1 MIIIVGA
8 GITGLSAAFE
18 LVRRGL
24 PFTVLEAS
32 PRAGGLVRT
41 EHIDGYTIEA
51 GPESVLAQKPAA
63 LELFE
68 ALGLSAQVVTSLTP
82 RTAFILGH
90 GRLHPLPSPSV
101 LGIPTRMA
109 GVAGYG
115 LLPVAAR
122 ARLAL
127 EPWVPRR
134 RSTED
139 ESVGA
144 FFRRRFGGATVGL
157 IADPLLGG
165 IHSGNVERLSMR
177 SLFPRFLDA
186 EARRGSVLRAFRHT
200 APAGGGE
207 GLFRSLEGGMGGL
220 VEAIERRLPAGSLQC
235 SAAVTRI
242 ERGGGDKPG
251 WRVWTG
257 DREAAAADAVILTT
271 PAWVTARL
279 LEPLDAG
286 AAALCAGITYASS
299 TSVSLAWPRA
309 AVAHPLSGS
318 GFVVARRASNLRIT
332 ACTWVSSKWTGRA
345 PAGMVLLRAFA
356 GGAHDPEAVE
366 MEDEAI
372 VGAVVR
378 DLAAVL
384 GITGAPVLSRVAR
397 WPRAG
402 AQHEVGHGVRV
413 AEIER
418 RLERHAGLQVAG
430 SGFHAVGLPDCI
442 AAGRAAAARAA
453 DYTMIGKTS
462 PDATDGAGRTDM
474 QIEGQE

>member
-18 LVRRGL
+18 LARRGL
-24 PFTVLEAS
+24 PFRVLEAS
-32 PRAGGLVRT
+32 PRAGGLIRT

-68 ALGLSAQVVTSLTP
+68 ALGLSAQVVTSLVP

-101 LGIPTRMA
+101 LGIPTTMA
-109 GVAGYG
+109 GVVSYG
-115 LLPVAAR
+115 LLPAAAR
-122 ARLAL
+122 ARLAI

-157 IADPLLGG
+157 IAEPLLGG

-186 EARRGSVLRAFRHT
+186 EARRGSVLRAFRH
-200 APAGGGE
+200 AAAAGGGE
-207 GLFRSLEGGMGGL
+207 GLFRSLDGGMGGL
-220 VEAIERRLPAGSLQC
+220 VEAIERQLPAGSVQC
-235 SAAVTRI
+235 GAAVTHL
-242 ERGGGDKPG
+242 ERGGGDRPE

-257 DREAAAADAVILTT
+257 DGEAAAADAVILTT

-279 LEPLDAG
+279 LEPIDDE
-286 AAALCAGITYASS
+286 AAALCAGITYVSS
-299 TSVSLAWPRA
+299 VSVSLAWPRA
-309 AVAHPLSGS
+309 AVAHPLRGS

-332 ACTWVSSKWTGRA
+332 ACTWVSSKWAGRA
-345 PAGMVLLRAFA
+345 PAGMVLLRAFM

-366 MEDEAI
+366 MEDAAI
-372 VGAVVR
+372 VASVVR

-384 GITGAPVLSRVAR
+384 GIGGAPVLARVAR

-402 AQHEVGHGVRV
+402 AQHEVGHAARV
-413 AEIER
+413 EAIER
-418 RLERHAGLQVAG
+418 RLDRHPGVQVAG

-442 AAGRAAAARAA
+442 TDGRAAAARAA
-453 DYTMIGKTS
+453 DCTMIGRTS
-462 PDATDGAGRTDM
+462 PDATAGAGRTDI